1 MRRVLL
7 AIAILTS
14 PAAAADAQV
23 FDSAKAKFRVET
35 VASGLENPWSL
46 AFLPDGRKLITERP
60 GRLRILA
67 PDGKLLKPV
76 TGLPAVAAVGQG
88 GLLDVAPSPDFLTS
102 RVLYFTFTEPRGLI
116 GNGTSLARAKLVD
129 DKDGAKLT
137 ELKII
142 FRQEPAVAGGFHFGS
157 RIAFAR
163 DGTLFVTLGERYRR
177 DAAQDLSTHLGKVLR
192 LKSDGTV
199 PPDNPFVN
207 LSHAKPEIWSYGHRN
222 PQGAAIHPATGK
234 LWIHEHGPRGGDEIN
249 IPEKGKNYGWPVVGY
264 GLEYSGARLHASAEK
279 EGMTPPIHQWT
290 PSIAPSGMLFYSGS
304 AFPAWRGNL
313 FVGALAGQ
321 HLARLELDG
330 EKVIAEEKLLAGL
343 GVRIRDVR
351 EAPDGTIWLLTDHRD
366 GKVLRLVPEK

>member
-1 MRRVLL
+1 MRRVFPF
-7 AIAILTS
+7 IAILALGA
-14 PAAAADAQV
+14 PAHAQA

-46 AFLPDGRKLITERP
+46 AFLPDGRKLVTERA
-60 GRLRILA
+60 GRLRILG
-67 PDGKLLKPV
+67 PDGKLAKPV
-76 TGLPAVAAVGQG
+76 AGLPPVAAVGQG
-88 GLLDVAPSPDFLTS
+88 GLLDVALSPDFLTS
-102 RVLYFTFTEPRGLI
+102 RILYFTFTEPREG
-116 GNGTSLARAKLVD
+116 GNGTSLARARLVD

-163 DGTLFVTLGERYRR
+163 DGTLFVTLGERDRR
-177 DAAQDLSTHLGKVLR
+177 DGAQDLATHLGKVVR
-192 LKSDGTV
+192 LKPDGSV
-199 PPDNPFVN
+199 PPDNPFVT
-207 LSHAKPEIWSYGHRN
+207 LGHAKPEIWSYGHRN
-222 PQGAAIHPATGK
+222 PQGAAIHPTTGK

-249 IPEKGKNYGWPVVGY
+249 IPDKGKNYGWPVVGY
-264 GLEYSGARLHASAEK
+264 GLEYSGARLHASTEK

-290 PSIAPSGMLFYSGS
+290 PSIAPSGMLFYVGA

-330 EKVIAEEKLLAGL
+330 EKVVSEEKLLTGFGA
-343 GVRIRDVR
+343 RIRDVR

-366 GKVLRLVPEK
+366 GKVLRLVPAS

>member
-1 MRRVLL
+1 MRQALVLL
-7 AIAILTS
+7 FACLAL
-14 PAAAADAQV
+14 PAQAQTV
-23 FDSAKAKFRVET
+23 ESAKAKFRVET
-35 VASGLENPWSL
+35 IASGLENPWSL

-60 GRLRILA
+60 GRLRILGS
-67 PDGKLLKPV
+67 DGKLLKPV
-76 TGLPAVAAVGQG
+76 AGLPPVAAVGQG
-88 GLLDVAPSPDFLTS
+88 GLLDVALSPDFLTS
-102 RVLYFTFTEPRGLI
+102 RVLYFTFTEPRG
-116 GNGTSLARAKLVD
+116 GNGTSLARARLVD

-157 RIAFAR
+157 RIAFSR

-177 DAAQDLSTHLGKVLR
+177 DAAQDLSTHLGKVVR
-192 LKSDGTV
+192 LKPDGSV
-199 PPDNPFVN
+199 PPDNPFVS
-207 LSHAKPEIWSYGHRN
+207 LGHAKPEIWSYGHRN
-222 PQGAAIHPATGK
+222 PQGAAIHPVTGK

-290 PSIAPSGMLFYSGS
+290 PSIAPSGMLFYAGA

-330 EKVIAEEKLLAGL
+330 EKVVSEEKLLAGL
-343 GVRIRDVR
+343 SARIRDVR

-366 GKVLRLVPEK
+366 GKVLRLVPAN